1 MRWSRRSGSIASAHH
16 SADKGHKRHDGVQ
29 VQARTARATAAAKL
43 RRREEWRCAG
53 LRSAVAH
60 AAAKRGAARTASRS
74 AAAGQAARRLAPPGG
89 GGLN

>member
-60 AAAKRGAARTASRS
+60 AAAKRG
-74 AAAGQAARRLAPPGG
+74 RRKNRVEERRRGPGGSPPGPPRG